1 MFDIVTKKD
10 PELITSAKQLGYS
23 EIFTLSDFNVAIGG
37 WEKNRVIL
45 TDKNIEVL
53 LNPHSGVKKD
63 NLHFRQGGLNQ
74 VLCKLANKNNIII
87 AFSLDALRNKND
99 LGRVMANIKLC
110 KKFNVKVLIIS
121 LAKTKF
127 ELRSANDLTAFGRTL
142 GIEKKMWPTKKIK
155 RK

>member
-10 PELITSAKQLGYS
+10 SELINFAKQLGYS
-23 EIFTLSDFNVAIGG
+23 EIFTLSDFNVAVGG
-37 WEKNRVIL
+37 WEKNRAIL
-45 TDKNIEVL
+45 TDKNVEIL

-74 VLCKLANKNNIII
+74 VLCKLANKNNVTI

-99 LGRVMANIKLC
+99 LGRAMANIKLC
-110 KKFNVKVLIIS
+110 KKFDVKVLIIS

-127 ELRSANDLTAFGRTL
+127 ELRSTNDLMAFGRTL
-142 GIEKKMWPTKKIK
+142 GIEKEMWLTKKIK
-155 RK
+155 KK